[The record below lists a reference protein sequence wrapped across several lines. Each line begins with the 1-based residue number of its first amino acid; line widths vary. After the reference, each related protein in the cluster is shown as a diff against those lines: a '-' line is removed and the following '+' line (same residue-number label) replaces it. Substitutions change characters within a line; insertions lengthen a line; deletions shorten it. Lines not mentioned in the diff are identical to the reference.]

1 MIQYDDDDLFLL
13 KDWVSDSTFFTN
25 YIVYEIINRNIFGL
39 MNKIALAHLAS
50 KGFHDFVVFDSDTL
64 TKEEQKEEESRRF
77 NEGSCR
83 SANNSG
89 QPCYEREYEKIV
101 NKLKAPPQ
109 AQVRSVIN
117 FIEDSDEKSDPPP
130 AKAPVKSILSMI
142 DDSDEEEDDCKI
154 VRIKDNKIMKALGC
168 EMSECDFID

>member
-1 MIQYDDDDLFLL
+1 MADEKRLY
-13 KDWVSDSTFFTN
+13 
-25 YIVYEIINRNIFGL
+25 Y
-39 MNKIALAHLAS
+39 NKWYA
-50 KGFHDFVVFDSDTL
+50 TL
-64 TKEEQKEEESRRF
+64 TKEEQKEEDNRKF

-83 SANNSG
+83 SENNSG

-101 NKLKAPPQ
+101 NKLKAPPR
-109 AQVRSVIN
+109 APVRSVIN

-142 DDSDEEEDDCKI
+142 DDSDEEEEDEGKT